1 MINKTVNMNLPAD
14 AEARPVA
21 ILVQLASKYESK
33 ISIVSKDKKI
43 NAKSIMGMMSLGFAN
58 GETLTIEAEGEDAE
72 DAVKEIS
79 EYIES
84 SK

>member
-1 MINKTVNMNLPAD
+1 MINKTVNVNLPAD

-21 ILVQLASKYESK
+21 VLVQLASKYESRIYI
-33 ISIVSKDKKI
+33 ISKTKKI
-43 NAKSIMGMMSLGFAN
+43 NAKSIMGMMSLGFVN
-58 GETLTIEAEGEDAE
+58 GETLEIEAEGDDAE
-72 DAVKEIS
+72 EAVKEIS